1 MQRVTVTI
9 DDALLAAL
17 DAHAARRGYENRS
30 EAIRDALRTALGME
44 EAPAADD
51 ADANRQPCIATLSY
65 VYDHEKRELA
75 RRLTQVQHGHHD
87 LTVASLHV
95 HLDHGTCL
103 EVSVLRGP
111 ADEVKQLAD
120 TVVTQR
126 GVRYGNLHLV
136 PAGEE
141 THGHEHGHGHPH
153 DHVHSR

>member
-1 MQRVTVTI
+1 MQRVTLTI

-17 DAHAARRGYENRS
+17 DAHAARRGYDNRS
-30 EAIRDALRTALGME
+30 EAIRDALRTALGMA

-51 ADANRQPCIATLSY
+51 APCIATLSY

-103 EVSVLRGP
+103 EVAVLRG
-111 ADEVKQLAD
+111 ATDEVKHLAD

-126 GVRYGNLHLV
+126 GVRYGHLHLV
-136 PAGEE
+136 PAGEDASA
-141 THGHEHGHGHPH
+141 HEHGHNQGHQ
-153 DHVHSR
+153 HVHSR